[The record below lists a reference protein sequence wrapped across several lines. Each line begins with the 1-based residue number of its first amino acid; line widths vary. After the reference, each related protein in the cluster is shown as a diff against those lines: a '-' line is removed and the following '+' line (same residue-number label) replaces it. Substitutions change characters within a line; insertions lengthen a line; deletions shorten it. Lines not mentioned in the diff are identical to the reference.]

1 MTEIMSKV
9 IEIKILFVYLKLKGQ
24 APIAAVLL
32 MHMPAEHAF
41 WSLVAI
47 CDHYL
52 PGYFSPG
59 LEAIQLHGD
68 MLFAFLKRYSPNA
81 HKLMV
86 FSIKL
91 SRI

>member
-1 MTEIMSKV
+1 
-9 IEIKILFVYLKLKGQ
+9 
-24 APIAAVLL
+24 
-32 MHMPAEHAF
+32 MPAEHAF

-68 MLFAFLKRYSPNA
+68 MLFAFLKRFSPNA

-86 FSIKL
+86 F
-91 SRI
+91 

>member
-1 MTEIMSKV
+1 
-9 IEIKILFVYLKLKGQ
+9 
-24 APIAAVLL
+24 
-32 MHMPAEHAF
+32 MHMPAEQAF

-68 MLFAFLKRYSPNA
+68 MLFSFLKRFTPNA

-86 FSIKL
+86 CLVFGVSYEHSIMHL
-91 SRI
+91 F